1 VEELVSSFLTC
12 EKAFF
17 RQARFFLVLEFF
29 LVLDFFLV
37 LELFGG
43 EPQIPR
49 LAAAL

>member
-1 VEELVSSFLTC
+1 MPFEFFTY

-17 RQARFFLVLEFF
+17 RQARFF

>member
-1 VEELVSSFLTC
+1 MPFEFFTY

-17 RQARFFLVLEFF
+17 RQARFFPVLEFF